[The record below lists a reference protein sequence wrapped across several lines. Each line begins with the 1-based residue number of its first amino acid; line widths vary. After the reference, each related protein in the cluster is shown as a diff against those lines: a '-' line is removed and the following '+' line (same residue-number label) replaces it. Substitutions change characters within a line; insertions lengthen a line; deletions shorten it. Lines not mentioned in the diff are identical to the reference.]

1 MKCITDL
8 LNEVNSIDVI
18 SEKYY
23 FVGQVTISETDRID
37 QGIDKDSLKDFK
49 SKMFLTLNKSNEAD
63 LKRLYNS
70 AKTELISLSKDQLIN
85 ARKTLLSYN
94 YKHIFKKMSN
104 FSVKVYEGK
113 QHPADEL
120 EFRLFLNS
128 NFICNIPE
136 NGDFSSYFLTNL
148 IDEYSNKR
156 GFISLLIDDINNLL
170 NDEEPAPQ
178 SVDIRRK
185 YKVDYSLFK
194 LIYNY
199 CQGKKPVF
207 NIDEIDFFD
216 RVARADF
223 SGNITTKSNKGK
235 IRTLIHSLVING
247 IMNEDWY
254 SDSVDSINIVK
265 GDCSGYKHNINFLGD
280 LNEVIKA
287 YKNIKMNFEAIDL
300 SLKND
305 IEKKLKQFNPNLN

>member
-1 MKCITDL
+1 MKYITDL
-8 LNEVNSIDVI
+8 LNEVNSINVI
-18 SEKYY
+18 SENYY
-23 FVGQVTISETDRID
+23 FVGQMTVSETDCID
-37 QGIDKDSLKDFK
+37 YEIDKDSLKEFK

-85 ARKTLLSYN
+85 TRKILLSYN
-94 YKHIFKKMSN
+94 YKYIFKKMTE
-104 FSVKVYEGK
+104 FIVKVYEGK
-113 QHPADEL
+113 QHPADETY
-120 EFRLFLNS
+120 FRLFLNS

-136 NGDFSSYFLTNL
+136 NGAFSNYFLTNL

-170 NDEEPAPQ
+170 NDAEPAPQ
-178 SVDIRRK
+178 SVDIQRK

-235 IRTLIHSLVING
+235 IRTLIHSLVTNG
-247 IMNEDWY
+247 IVNENWY

-265 GDCSGYKHNINFLGD
+265 GDCSGYKHNIDFLGD

-287 YKNIKMNFEAIDL
+287 YKNKKIDFEKIDL
-300 SLKND
+300 FLKND
-305 IEKKLKQFNPNLN
+305 IEKKLKQFNPN

>member
-1 MKCITDL
+1 MKYITDL
-8 LNEVNSIDVI
+8 LNEVNSINVI
-18 SEKYY
+18 SENYY

-37 QGIDKDSLKDFK
+37 HGIDKNSLREFK
-49 SKMFLTLNKSNEAD
+49 SKMFLTINKSNEAD

-70 AKTELISLSKDQLIN
+70 AKTELTSLSKDQLIN
-85 ARKTLLSYN
+85 VRKILLSYN
-94 YKHIFKKMSN
+94 YKYIFKKIGE
-104 FSVKVYEGK
+104 FFVKVYEGK
-113 QHPADEL
+113 QHPTDEL

-156 GFISLLIDDINNLL
+156 GFIDLLIDDINNLL
-170 NDEEPAPQ
+170 NDAEPAPQ
-178 SVDIRRK
+178 SVDIQRK
-185 YKVDYSLFK
+185 YKVDYSLFT

-235 IRTLIHSLVING
+235 IRTLIHSLVTNG

-265 GDCSGYKHNINFLGD
+265 GDCSGYKHNIAFLGN

-287 YKNIKMNFEAIDL
+287 YKNIKMDLETIDL

-305 IEKKLKQFNPNLN
+305 IEKKLKQLNPT

>member
-1 MKCITDL
+1 MKYITDL

-104 FSVKVYEGK
+104 FIVKVYEGK

-136 NGDFSSYFLTNL
+136 SGAFSSYFLTNL
-148 IDEYSNKR
+148 VDEYSNKR

-170 NDEEPAPQ
+170 KDGKSTFPPLTKDLNVKKQEYLYRELIRHNFISADECFNNFCFAIGGTTQIKE
-178 SVDIRRK
+178 SD
-185 YKVDYSLFK
+185 YKKIKWLVRNRQCLRYL
-194 LIYNY
+194 L
-199 CQGKKPVF
+199 
-207 NIDEIDFFD
+207 
-216 RVARADF
+216 
-223 SGNITTKSNKGK
+223 TT
-235 IRTLIHSLVING
+235 I
-247 IMNEDWY
+247 
-254 SDSVDSINIVK
+254 
-265 GDCSGYKHNINFLGD
+265 KHNTDADVSRAVSYYFVDCKGQAMKLPNDKEARYADEHKMLDILENM
-280 LNEVIKA
+280 
-287 YKNIKMNFEAIDL
+287 KNI
-300 SLKND
+300 
-305 IEKKLKQFNPNLN
+305 

>member
-1 MKCITDL
+1 MKYITDL
-8 LNEVNSIDVI
+8 LNEVNSINVI
-18 SEKYY
+18 SENYY

-37 QGIDKDSLKDFK
+37 HGIDKNSLREFK
-49 SKMFLTLNKSNEAD
+49 SKMFLTINKSNEAD

-70 AKTELISLSKDQLIN
+70 AKTELTSLSKDQLIN
-85 ARKTLLSYN
+85 VRKILLSYN
-94 YKHIFKKMSN
+94 YKYIFKKIGE
-104 FSVKVYEGK
+104 FFVKVYEGK
-113 QHPADEL
+113 QHPTDEL

-156 GFISLLIDDINNLL
+156 GFIDLLIDDINNLL

-178 SVDIRRK
+178 SVDIQRK

-265 GDCSGYKHNINFLGD
+265 GDCSGYKHNIAFLGN

-305 IEKKLKQFNPNLN
+305 IEKRLKQFNPNLN